1 MVRKNYKEEGAH
13 NGPDQPVDF
22 EKDVIRLDL
31 PMKETKIN
39 DTWTIVPLTEPIVS
53 YTSINFKNN
62 MLKIEK

>member
-1 MVRKNYKEEGAH
+1 MVRKHYKEEGAH

-22 EKDVIRLDL
+22 EKDDIRLDL

-53 YTSINFKNN
+53 YTSIKNN
-62 MLKIEK
+62 C